1 MSAIKNI
8 IGDIKNN
15 IKMNDLQS
23 FQTKFLILAYFLSI
37 VSAVIVYI
45 SGGTSRVYPNLM
57 YFPITIAAT
66 TSSKKHVLIHAIVSG
81 LLIGP
86 FMPLNAN
93 ENIMQTPENWMI
105 RTLFFIL
112 VALVISFFVNYYL
125 EEHKNKEKI
134 ESELKIA
141 NKIQA
146 SMLPRIF
153 PPYPDREEFDI
164 YASMTPAREVGG
176 DFYDFYL
183 IDEDRVAIIIGDV
196 SGKGV
201 PAALFMVIAKTLI
214 KNEAQRGLAPDQIL
228 YNVNNTLCKDN
239 EELLFVTSFVGIL
252 NLKENKLEY
261 SNAGHNPPILKRAQ
275 GYFDYISLKSGFVL
289 GGMENFEYQ
298 LEEMSFKPG
307 DIIYV
312 YTDGITEAMN
322 QNREQF
328 SEERLLETL
337 NNIEEDELEFIE
349 RNIKKAVNDFS
360 GDAPQYD
367 DYTMIMLK
375 YLNNN

>member
-1 MSAIKNI
+1 
-8 IGDIKNN
+8 
-15 IKMNDLQS
+15 MNDLQS
-23 FQTKFLILAYFLSI
+23 SQTKFLILAYILSI

-66 TSSKKHVLIHAIVSG
+66 TSSKKQVLIHAVVSG

-86 FMPLNAN
+86 LMPLNVN
-93 ENIMQTPENWMI
+93 ENLMQTPENWMI

-183 IDEDRVAIIIGDV
+183 IDEDRVAIVIGDV

-214 KNEAQRGLAPDQIL
+214 KNEAQRGIKPDQIL

-252 NLKENKLEY
+252 NIKENKLEY
-261 SNAGHNPPILKRAQ
+261 SNAGHNPPIIKREQ
-275 GYFDYISLKSGFVL
+275 GDFDHLSLKSGFVL
-289 GGMENFEYQ
+289 GGMEKFEYQ
-298 LEEMSFKPG
+298 LEEMSFNPG

-322 QNREQF
+322 KNKEQF
-328 SEERLLETL
+328 SEERLLDTL
-337 NNIEEDELEFIE
+337 NSIESDELGVIE
-349 RNIKKAVNDFS
+349 NTIKKAVNDFS
-360 GDAPQYD
+360 GDRPQYD

-375 YLNNN
+375 YIK

>member
-1 MSAIKNI
+1 MH
-8 IGDIKNN
+8 DI
-15 IKMNDLQS
+15 QS

-37 VSAVIVYI
+37 ISAVIVYL
-45 SGGTSRVYPNLM
+45 SGGTHRVYPNLM

-66 TSSKKHVLIHAIVSG
+66 TSGKKHALFHAIFSG

-86 FMPLNAN
+86 FMPMNAA
-93 ENIMQTPENWMI
+93 ENLMQTPQNWMI

-183 IDEDRVAIIIGDV
+183 IDEDRVAIVIGDV

-214 KNEAQRGLAPDQIL
+214 KNEAQRGITPDQIL

-239 EELLFVTSFVGIL
+239 EELLFVTSFIGIL

-261 SNAGHNPPILKRAQ
+261 SNAGHNPPIIKRAE
-275 GYFDYISLKSGFVL
+275 GDFDYLSLKSGFVL

-298 LEEMSFKPG
+298 LEEMIFKPG

-312 YTDGITEAMN
+312 YTDGVTEAMN

-328 SEERLLETL
+328 SEARLLDTL
-337 NNIEEDELEFIE
+337 NNIEADELEVIE
-349 RNIKKAVNDFS
+349 NTIREAVNDFS
-360 GDAPQYD
+360 RGRLQYD

-375 YLNNN
+375 YLKN